1 MPRPGDQITPSIRLV
16 RELGSGGMGS
26 VWVADHGSLQTQVV
40 VKFMHVQL
48 TGDRESVLRF
58 SREAAAGA
66 NVKSPH
72 VVQVY
77 DHGIAPDG
85 APFIVMELLEG
96 SDLAAHCEK
105 NGPMLLVE
113 VDHVISQTC
122 KALARAHE
130 RGIVHR
136 DIKPQNIFLTN
147 VGGGEPFVKVLD
159 FGIAKAGGVQNSM
172 SSATKTGAL
181 MGTPY
186 YMSPEQTIGAKG
198 VDHRTDL
205 WALGVVAFECLTG
218 QRPFEAE
225 TIGGL
230 AVAICHGP
238 MPVPSRINRT
248 LPPEVDR
255 WFATACAREVT
266 QRFNSAKE
274 MADGLHMLVTARLSD
289 QRFSSDPRGLPHA
302 ATEMAAPL
310 PLPPTVPT
318 QPNVASMV
326 TEPAPT
332 LGVTTRAPVSGE
344 VEDTPRIP
352 KRGKGASLGIATAV
366 VLLGAVAVGL
376 KMASPSP
383 AQPSA
388 ASAQAA
394 EPPTPATLEVHSP
407 PLVPPSAAPV
417 ALSPLA
423 VAAPPVA
430 APTARTAQPKPTAR
444 TSTTAP
450 PPLTAQAPA
459 SLSSPPTLPKSTPNC
474 NPPFIL
480 DSQNHKVPKP
490 ECE

>member
-1 MPRPGDQITPSIRLV
+1 
-16 RELGSGGMGS
+16 MGS
-26 VWVADHGSLQTQVV
+26 VWIADHGALQTQVV

-48 TGDRESVLRF
+48 AGDRESVLRF

-72 VVQVY
+72 VVQVH

-96 SDLAAHCEK
+96 SDLAAHVEK
-105 NGPMLLVE
+105 SGPMSLVD
-113 VDHVISQTC
+113 VDHVISQAC

-159 FGIAKAGGVQNSM
+159 FGIAKAGGVQQAV

-186 YMSPEQTIGAKG
+186 YMSPEQTVGAKG

-230 AVAICHGP
+230 AVAICSGP
-238 MPVPSRINRT
+238 MPSPSRINRT
-248 LPPEVDR
+248 LPPEVDL
-255 WFATACAREVT
+255 WFARACAREVE
-266 QRFNSAKE
+266 QRFVSAKE
-274 MADGLHMLVTARLSD
+274 MADELHAIATGRVSY
-289 QRFSSDPRGLPHA
+289 DPRASRHTVTG
-302 ATEMAAPL
+302 MGAPV
-310 PLPPTVPT
+310 PLPPTVPA
-318 QPNVASMV
+318 QPNVAPTV

-332 LGVTTRAPVSGE
+332 FGVTTRAPVSGE
-344 VEDTPRIP
+344 VEDAPHIP
-352 KRGKGASLGIATAV
+352 KSGKGAALGIAAAV
-366 VLLGAVAVGL
+366 VLAGAVAAGL
-376 KMASPSP
+376 KLASPSP

-394 EPPTPATLEVHSP
+394 EVTTPTP
-407 PLVPPSAAPV
+407 PPSAATVV
-417 ALSPLA
+417 ALSPLPA
-423 VAAPPVA
+423 VTPPIAPSADRRGPAPIATAQKQSASPMVAPPAPKNAGKSNPPAAPSHA
-430 APTARTAQPKPTAR
+430 
-444 TSTTAP
+444 
-450 PPLTAQAPA
+450 
-459 SLSSPPTLPKSTPNC
+459 PNC
-474 NPPFIL
+474 DPNYTL
-480 DSQNHKVPKP
+480 DANGEQHFKP
-490 ECE
+490 ECFAH